1 MHLEDYFSRQEK
13 RILVS
18 RRQASSFAKQIA
30 GDFNPI
36 HDEDAKRFCVPGDL
50 LFALGLYHYG
60 LSQHM
65 CFNFGGM
72 VSDSVPLLFPATDAD
87 EISIRDQN
95 GKEYLNISRSGNHST
110 DAALIAG
117 LTQRY
122 VEFSGQ
128 TFPHILVPLMAEKGA
143 MINTERP
150 LVIYE
155 RMTINLDDLDI
166 RNPRLKLSDTRL
178 DVEGKRGNVSVRF
191 VVKADDNVVGTGEK
205 NIVLSGLREYEQE
218 KIDLLVKDYNARKEI
233 YQPEE

>member
-1 MHLEDYFSRQEK
+1 MHLEDYFSRQEN

-18 RRQASSFAKQIA
+18 RQQASTFAKQIA

-50 LFALGLYHYG
+50 LFALGLHHYG
-60 LSQHM
+60 LSQQM

-72 VSDSVPLLFPATDAD
+72 VSDNVPLLFPETDAN
-87 EISIRDQN
+87 EISICDQN
-95 GKEYLNISRSGNHST
+95 GKEYLNISRSGKRST
-110 DAALIAG
+110 DAELIAG

-128 TFPHILVPLMAEKGA
+128 TFPHILVPLMAEKKA

-155 RMTINLDDLDI
+155 RMAINMDDLGI
-166 RNPRLKLSDTRL
+166 RNPSLELSSTRL
-178 DVEGKRGNVSVRF
+178 DVDGKRGNVSVQF
-191 VVKADDNVVGTGEK
+191 VVKADGNVVGSGEK
-205 NIVLSGLREYEQE
+205 NIVLSGLREYEQD
-218 KIDLLVKDYNARKEI
+218 KIDMLVKDYIARKEAAGSL
-233 YQPEE
+233 